1 MTSRRTRWLI
11 AVPVVLVALVVVGPW
26 LYINVLRDDPPDR
39 LSFDDATSTTT
50 EADGTTTI
58 ERPTTTEAEGD
69 TGVPDDSDDPDL
81 DGTWGVVEG
90 SQVGYRI
97 PEILFGQS
105 TEGVGRTSEVTGE
118 VVIDGATISDASFVA
133 DMASVASDEER
144 RDGQFR
150 GRLMDVAN
158 HPEGTFTLTE
168 PIELASIPDDLEQ
181 ITVSATGDLTLRGT
195 TNQVTFD
202 LTARRNGEAFEVN
215 GSIPL
220 TFADYGIPDPSAGP
234 AQVGETGELE
244 VLLVFER

>member
-1 MTSRRTRWLI
+1 MASRRTRWLV

-39 LSFDDATSTTT
+39 LSLDDATSTTT
-50 EADGTTTI
+50 EADATSTT
-58 ERPTTTEAEGD
+58 ERTTTTEPD
-69 TGVPDDSDDPDL
+69 TDPAAPDGTDEPDL
-81 DGTWGVVEG
+81 DGTWTVGEG

-118 VVIDGATISDASFVA
+118 VTIDGTTISDGSFVA
-133 DMASVASDEER
+133 DMATVVSDEER

-150 GRLMDVAN
+150 DRLMDVAN

-168 PIELASIPDDLEQ
+168 PIELGSIPDDLEE

-195 TNQVTFD
+195 TNRVTFD

-220 TFADYGIPDPSAGP
+220 TFADYGIPNPSAGP

-244 VLLVFER
+244 VLLVFGR